1 MTTITDEQVE
11 AALMAQHAAKN
22 QQDGRVWKWDNDQWT
37 LRERDDLRASM
48 RAALEAAEGARG
60 KGIEP
65 QGDLRMARDMQ
76 ELMTANNAM
85 LEIVEDARKALPVL
99 RTLLESAGLAAGV
112 IVAEGMIAR
121 IRALES
127 KP

>member
-1 MTTITDEQVE
+1 
-11 AALMAQHAAKN
+11 
-22 QQDGRVWKWDNDQWT
+22 
-37 LRERDDLRASM
+37 
-48 RAALEAAEGARG
+48 
-60 KGIEP
+60 
-65 QGDLRMARDMQ
+65 MARDMQ

-127 KP
+127 SHD